1 MIFNLPARVNE
12 SDTGPYGRVVELIN
26 PQDMDI
32 DRDDD
37 DVLTKCLF
45 LGSLGLVANDH
56 IRML

>member
-1 MIFNLPARVNE
+1 MNE